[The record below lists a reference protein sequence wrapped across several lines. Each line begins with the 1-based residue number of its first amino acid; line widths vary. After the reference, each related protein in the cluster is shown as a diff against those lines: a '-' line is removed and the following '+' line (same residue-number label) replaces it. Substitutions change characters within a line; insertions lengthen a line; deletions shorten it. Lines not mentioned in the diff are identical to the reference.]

1 MSDKTIKY
9 TSLAPKIK
17 ALIDKEIGLVG
28 NLANTSA
35 AIKEEFGFLWVG
47 FYLVEGNELLL
58 GPFQGPVACTR
69 IARGRGVC
77 GKSWEMDKALVVDNV
92 HEFAD
97 HIPCSVKANSEIVL
111 PVHDPESNVKL
122 VMDIDS
128 VDLAAFDDT
137 DVQYLGE
144 IVKEIELLL

>member
-1 MSDKTIKY
+1 MI
-9 TSLAPKIK
+9 
-17 ALIDKEIGLVG
+17 G

-77 GKSWEMDKALVVDNV
+77 GKSWAMDQALVVDNV

-97 HIPCSVKANSEIVL
+97 HIPCSNRTNSEIVL
-111 PVHDPESNVKL
+111 PVHDQDSNVKL

-128 VDLAAFDDT
+128 EDLAAFDNT

-144 IVKEIELLL
+144 IVKEIESLL

>member
-1 MSDKTIKY
+1 MSDKFIKY
-9 TSLAPKIK
+9 TGLVPKIK

-77 GKSWEMDKALVVDNV
+77 GKSWEMDQALVVDNIQ
-92 HEFAD
+92 EFAD
-97 HIPCSVKANSEIVL
+97 HIPCSDKANSEIVL
-111 PVHDPESNVKL
+111 PVHDQDSNVKL

-128 VDLAAFDDT
+128 EDLAAFDNT

-144 IVKEIELLL
+144 IVKEIESLL

>member
-1 MSDKTIKY
+1 MTDKTIKY
-9 TSLAPKIK
+9 TDLVPRIK

-35 AIKEEFGFLWVG
+35 AIMEEFGFLWVG
-47 FYLVEGNELLL
+47 FYMVEGNELLL

-69 IARGRGVC
+69 ITRGRGVC
-77 GKSWEMDKALVVDNV
+77 GKAWELGQPLVVDNV
-92 HEFAD
+92 HEFTD
-97 HIPCSVKANSEIVL
+97 HIPCSAKANSEIVL
-111 PVHDPESNVKL
+111 PVHDRASNVKL
-122 VMDIDS
+122 VLDVDS

-144 IVKEIELLL
+144 IVKKIESLL